1 MELVPLLCERA
12 RRWASLRTDGELSE
26 LELALLDNHLGRCRS
41 CRAFARVIEDVAAAL
56 GAARVERPAPLALVL
71 PGRRRNSARLQY
83 AAASTLVVAAAA
95 AAVAVSLG
103 GIAGHGSAT
112 RATKQVSMVHA
123 GDTPNELRALRR
135 AVLIAQVHPVLRNRQ
150 DPDESY

>member
-26 LELALLDNHLGRCRS
+26 LESALLDNHLGRCRS
-41 CRAFARVIEDVAAAL
+41 CRAFARGIEDVAAAL
-56 GAARVERPAPLALVL
+56 GAARVERPAPLALAL
-71 PGRRRNSARLQY
+71 PGRRRNAARLQY
-83 AAASTLVVAAAA
+83 AAASTLIVAA
-95 AAVAVSLG
+95 AAVAVLLG

-123 GDTPNELRALRR
+123 GDTPNELRTLRR

-150 DPDESY
+150 DPNESY